1 MPRPPMI
8 LFAPI
13 ALLACSN
20 DTGAP
25 ADNAAFAVNESQIA
39 PVDRPP
45 FVVHPV
51 AEFDEPW
58 AMAFLPDGRL
68 LVTEKAGALKL
79 YSPSSSAVTD
89 VAGVPDVVHRG
100 QGGFGDIVPDPA
112 FGEERFLYLS
122 WVEAGDGGS
131 SGAVVGR
138 ARLVEN
144 DGQARLDGLQIIWR
158 QQPKV
163 TGSGHFAHRI
173 AFSPDGQYL
182 FISSGER
189 QKFTPAQD
197 MSTNLGKIVRLRP
210 DGSVPDDNPF
220 AQKGGVTAQI
230 WSLGHRNILGMAF
243 DADGRLWAHEMGP
256 RGGDELNLIKKGENY
271 GYPIV
276 SNGDHYDGRPIPDHD
291 TQPEFQ
297 APKLSWTPVIS
308 PAGAVI
314 YSGNLFPRWK
324 GSMLL
329 GALSGQALVR
339 VALNGEN
346 ARKADR
352 WNMDQRIREVE
363 QGPDGALW
371 LLEDGPSARLLKLTP
386 R

>member
-1 MPRPPMI
+1 MARPAII

-20 DTGAP
+20 DTGAS
-25 ADNAAFAVNESQIA
+25 AENAMFASNESQIA
-39 PVDRPP
+39 PVDQPP
-45 FVVHPV
+45 FTVQPV

-79 YSPSSSAVTD
+79 YAPSSGALAD
-89 VAGVPDVVHRG
+89 VAGVPEVVHRG
-100 QGGFGDIVPDPA
+100 QGGFGDVVLGPG
-112 FGEERFLYLS
+112 FGEDGFLYLS
-122 WVEAGDGGS
+122 WVEAGEGGRT
-131 SGAVVGR
+131 GAVVGR
-138 ARLVEN
+138 AKLTEI
-144 DGQARLDGLQIIWR
+144 DGGARLDGLQIIWR

-163 TGSGHFAHRI
+163 TGGGHFAHRI
-173 AFSPDGQYL
+173 AFSPDGQYM

-197 MSTNLGKIVRLRP
+197 MTANLGKIVRLRP

-220 AQKGGVTAQI
+220 VQKGGVTAQL

-291 TQPEFQ
+291 TRPEFE

-308 PAGAVI
+308 PAGAII
-314 YSGNLFPRWK
+314 YSGGQFPQWK

-329 GALSGQALVR
+329 GGLSGQALVR
-339 VALNGEN
+339 VALDGET

-352 WNMDQRIREVE
+352 WDMDERIREVE

>member
-1 MPRPPMI
+1 
-8 LFAPI
+8 
-13 ALLACSN
+13 
-20 DTGAP
+20 
-25 ADNAAFAVNESQIA
+25 
-39 PVDRPP
+39 
-45 FVVHPV
+45 
-51 AEFDEPW
+51 
-58 AMAFLPDGRL
+58 
-68 LVTEKAGALKL
+68 
-79 YSPSSSAVTD
+79 
-89 VAGVPDVVHRG
+89 
-100 QGGFGDIVPDPA
+100 
-112 FGEERFLYLS
+112 
-122 WVEAGDGGS
+122 
-131 SGAVVGR
+131 
-138 ARLVEN
+138 
-144 DGQARLDGLQIIWR
+144 
-158 QQPKV
+158 
-163 TGSGHFAHRI
+163 
-173 AFSPDGQYL
+173 
-182 FISSGER
+182 
-189 QKFTPAQD
+189 
-197 MSTNLGKIVRLRP
+197 
-210 DGSVPDDNPF
+210 
-220 AQKGGVTAQI
+220 
-230 WSLGHRNILGMAF
+230 
-243 DADGRLWAHEMGP
+243 MGP

>member
-1 MPRPPMI
+1 MPRPSMI

-25 ADNAAFAVNESQIA
+25 ADNAAFATNESQIA

-45 FVVHPV
+45 FTVQPV
-51 AEFDEPW
+51 AEFDDPW

-68 LVTEKAGALKL
+68 LVTEKGGALKL
-79 YSPSSSAVTD
+79 YSPSSGTVAD
-89 VAGVPDVVHRG
+89 VAGVPEVVHRG
-100 QGGFGDIVPDPA
+100 QGGFGDVVPGPA
-112 FGEERFLYLS
+112 FGEDRFLYLS
-122 WVEAGDGGS
+122 WVEAGDGD

-138 ARLVEN
+138 AQLGEN
-144 DGQARLDGLQIIWR
+144 DGRARLDGLQIIWR

-173 AFSPDGQYL
+173 VFSPDGQYL

-210 DGSVPDDNPF
+210 DGAVPDDNPF

-230 WSLGHRNILGMAF
+230 WSLGHRNILGIAF

-256 RGGDELNLIKKGENY
+256 RGGDELNLIEKGENY

-291 TQPEFQ
+291 TRPEFE

-314 YSGNLFPRWK
+314 YSGDLFPQWK

-339 VALNGEN
+339 VALNGEV

-352 WNMDQRIREVE
+352 WDMDQRIREVE
-363 QGPDGALW
+363 QGPDGTLW
-371 LLEDGPSARLLKLTP
+371 VLEDGPSARLLKLTP